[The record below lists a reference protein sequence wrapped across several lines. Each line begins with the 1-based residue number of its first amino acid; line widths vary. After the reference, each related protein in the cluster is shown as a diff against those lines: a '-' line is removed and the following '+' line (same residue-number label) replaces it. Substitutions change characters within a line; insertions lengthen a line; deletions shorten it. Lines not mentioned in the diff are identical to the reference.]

1 MQRRYE
7 TGKRSHDG
15 DTEAES
21 SCSSERL
28 LKARQSGELPKGI
41 NVDDYTLYLS
51 SIIAG
56 LSIQAANGSTKEE
69 LKRTAKMALRHLG
82 F

>member
-1 MQRRYE
+1 MMEIRNRNQVALR
-7 TGKRSHDG
+7 
-15 DTEAES
+15 
-21 SCSSERL
+21 ERL
-28 LKARQSGELPKGI
+28 LKVRQSGELPKGI
-41 NVDDYTLYLS
+41 NVDDYTGYLS

-69 LKRTAKMALRHLG
+69 LKRTAKIALRRLG